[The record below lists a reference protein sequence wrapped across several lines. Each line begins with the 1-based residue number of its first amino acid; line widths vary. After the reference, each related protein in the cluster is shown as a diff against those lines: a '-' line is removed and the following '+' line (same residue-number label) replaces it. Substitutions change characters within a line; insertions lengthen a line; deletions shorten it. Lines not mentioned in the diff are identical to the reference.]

1 MSDPIEVGARAAAQR
16 LAPEHGGPRL
26 IADVEAALYARD
38 NRDASAPPAQYLDPL
53 ELGIFIVAVATLA
66 RDIYNNHRT
75 KTDKPS
81 TELVT
86 RSVQVQL
93 RETYSTEFA
102 KHERAATITIQETLN
117 AARADEP
124 E

>member
-16 LAPEHGGPRL
+16 LSPEHGGPRL

-38 NRDASAPPAQYLDPL
+38 NREASAPPAQYVDPID
-53 ELGIFIVAVATLA
+53 LGILIVAIATLVWTVY
-66 RDIYNNHRT
+66 RDLRT

-93 RETYSTEFA
+93 RETYTTDIA
-102 KHERAATITIQETLN
+102 KHEKAVTITIQETLN

>member
-26 IADVEAALYARD
+26 IADVEAALYTRD
-38 NRDASAPPAQYLDPL
+38 NSAPPAQYLDPL
-53 ELGIFIVAVATLA
+53 ELGIFIVAIATLVWTVY
-66 RDIYNNHRT
+66 RDLRT